1 MCVTVINVGYGD
13 AILFQLKNGYTALL
27 DGGSAL
33 ESEFE
38 GDSYRIRSADYLAR
52 QQIEHL
58 NAVIISHIHEDHVCG
73 LEAVLQQTVVDH
85 LYVPYPV
92 EPFLKGCELTPASN
106 APRSVPLY
114 VAALNAYRR
123 ILLHAK
129 EKGIPVT
136 VLKAGQVLK
145 FGIDTKMR
153 ILAPKSCVVDAY
165 MEIVERAYSLEAD
178 TNAVTECLIR
188 LDATSNHTSMLLR
201 FELGDIVFLS
211 AADSCPSEWDEVP
224 EIFFKNVNVLKLP
237 HHGQIDSISESF
249 MKNMPLEYIITTSAS
264 DRRYHSANQAVYQ
277 KLAAIFPA
285 EHPPHFLLNGDRTTF
300 DQTADDLNFTFVGDL
315 NLVVDTADDPQGL
328 SVTFPDV
335 VIAQGST
342 LFRNNWWFGQ
352 RSGQHT
358 RDSDGPDT
366 VLAIGSTTE
375 GRTVYASFLRGGN
388 EVNEISLEAIHVVE
402 AAADS
407 ANKVVDVKNKFAA
420 LPIDG
425 VQSNLEGFPGSY
437 DPTVNHIQGY
447 AQYDSCDHTR
457 YSILT
462 HSVGTA
468 PYAHIVAGPKTGS
481 DKWGFKTYLQNWRHP
496 GGVQVMGDYLLV
508 PSEQDASA
516 HIALYDLRSL
526 AVKELRRVETFD
538 LAVSHK
544 AGALGI
550 TSYEDKNGIEYYV
563 MIVAHLDGEN
573 TVYHVYRALASNGIE
588 NARFSEVGSFESD
601 KDFQGFGLITEDG
614 TNDIYMI
621 GLWSPS
627 EGVTFADYAYLYQLN
642 TETWTIGEALQQIH
656 MVSVGGMAGMMG
668 VHFRYGAN
676 VYVADDGTL
685 TLSATERNSVLGS
698 SLATNDWIP
707 AIVN

>member
-58 NAVIISHIHEDHVCG
+58 NAVII
-73 LEAVLQQTVVDH
+73 
-85 LYVPYPV
+85 
-92 EPFLKGCELTPASN
+92 
-106 APRSVPLY
+106 
-114 VAALNAYRR
+114 
-123 ILLHAK
+123 
-129 EKGIPVT
+129 
-136 VLKAGQVLK
+136 
-145 FGIDTKMR
+145 
-153 ILAPKSCVVDAY
+153 
-165 MEIVERAYSLEAD
+165 
-178 TNAVTECLIR
+178 
-188 LDATSNHTSMLLR
+188 
-201 FELGDIVFLS
+201 
-211 AADSCPSEWDEVP
+211 
-224 EIFFKNVNVLKLP
+224 
-237 HHGQIDSISESF
+237 
-249 MKNMPLEYIITTSAS
+249 
-264 DRRYHSANQAVYQ
+264 
-277 KLAAIFPA
+277 
-285 EHPPHFLLNGDRTTF
+285 
-300 DQTADDLNFTFVGDL
+300 
-315 NLVVDTADDPQGL
+315 
-328 SVTFPDV
+328 
-335 VIAQGST
+335 
-342 LFRNNWWFGQ
+342 
-352 RSGQHT
+352 
-358 RDSDGPDT
+358 
-366 VLAIGSTTE
+366 
-375 GRTVYASFLRGGN
+375 
-388 EVNEISLEAIHVVE
+388 
-402 AAADS
+402 
-407 ANKVVDVKNKFAA
+407 
-420 LPIDG
+420 
-425 VQSNLEGFPGSY
+425 
-437 DPTVNHIQGY
+437 
-447 AQYDSCDHTR
+447 
-457 YSILT
+457 
-462 HSVGTA
+462 
-468 PYAHIVAGPKTGS
+468 
-481 DKWGFKTYLQNWRHP
+481 
-496 GGVQVMGDYLLV
+496 
-508 PSEQDASA
+508 
-516 HIALYDLRSL
+516 
-526 AVKELRRVETFD
+526 
-538 LAVSHK
+538 SHK